1 MQHEFDNTIDAL
13 LRRAAN
19 VSQREGEVLLESGG
33 NHLEPDEIA
42 AFAENV
48 LPAAARSRYA
58 GHLSECTNCRQ
69 TLSNLILI
77 NEAEEEGVLIPEE
90 KALPAPRGWRGSW
103 TRLFAFPNLG
113 YAMAAMAILFFG
125 VFSFVALRSTQ
136 QDSAPEVSQV
146 ATEEVEKA
154 KTTKRATAPVS
165 APEPNPTVESTPEV
179 LPEGALNFTD
189 TATANTSGNSNQGEQ
204 TPNQGLPPSVR
215 ITRGEPNTETAR
227 KETEVVKDTS
237 RNADV
242 NPSNTATV
250 AAAPPPP
257 VPQSSKPAE
266 SKTVPAERD
275 DEAGKTAALTATQAK
290 PASEDRAGAQKLE
303 LPAQIEELDK
313 RKAAALSKNRNSAAT
328 RNIGGKVFYR
338 EGAAWVDSAYGTGQ
352 KTTNVSRGSDD
363 YKKLDAGLRSIA
375 DSFSGEVIIVWQ
387 GKAYKIR

>member
-1 MQHEFDNTIDAL
+1 MLFCAARQMSRSVKAKCCLNLVAVIFNPMKSPRL
-13 LRRAAN
+13 PKMFCPPRRARVTPGISA
-19 VSQREGEVLLESGG
+19 
-33 NHLEPDEIA
+33 
-42 AFAENV
+42 
-48 LPAAARSRYA
+48 
-58 GHLSECTNCRQ
+58 ECTNCRQ

-77 NEAEEEGVLIPEE
+77 NEAEEESVLIPEE
-90 KALPAPRGWRGSW
+90 KAVPAPRGWRGSW

-146 ATEEVEKA
+146 TTEEVEKA
-154 KTTKRATAPVS
+154 KTAKRAAAPVS

-189 TATANTSGNSNQGEQ
+189 TAAANTSGNSNQGEQ

-275 DEAGKTAALTATQAK
+275 DEVAKTATLAATQAK
-290 PASEDRAGAQKLE
+290 PESEDRTGAQKLE

-328 RNIGGKVFYR
+328 RNIGGKTFLNR
-338 EGAAWVDSAYGTGQ
+338 EGAW
-352 KTTNVSRGSDD
+352 R
-363 YKKLDAGLRSIA
+363 
-375 DSFSGEVIIVWQ
+375 
-387 GKAYKIR
+387 